1 MEDLRKGDLRKGDL
15 RKGDQQMEELP
26 EVAADFPSPEA
37 RTTNPPSH
45 CQSETRLKEERQGL

>member
-1 MEDLRKGDLRKGDL
+1 MKDLRKGDL
-15 RKGDQQMEELP
+15 RKGDQQMEELL

-45 CQSETRLKEERQGL
+45 CQSATRLKEERQGS